1 MLIHEKRGELA
12 PLLQCGPVTAEM
24 EAEMLQATAPPPGS
38 DPTGH
43 KLQATTEGSELG
55 PMLQPESTEQ
65 GPPLLQISD
74 VRSELDHMP
83 QSASTGPEPGPML
96 HPTTTGSDML
106 DIPQMLDD

>member
-1 MLIHEKRGELA
+1 
-12 PLLQCGPVTAEM
+12 
-24 EAEMLQATAPPPGS
+24 MLQATAPPPGS

-43 KLQATTEGSELG
+43 ILQATTEGSELG

-83 QSASTGPEPGPML
+83 HSSASTEPEPGPML